1 MIISYGLCTYT
12 TLTQT
17 IIICTS
23 ASHNDTIHTIDHGH
37 VSNDSYSLCNQ
48 LYDTITSL
56 LQLQYILSLDP
67 SSSMIHNVNIR
78 FIHQWKGLLLS
89 WLQKLYHTLTTTIIN
104 VF

>member
-1 MIISYGLCTYT
+1 MIISYWLSTYT

-23 ASHNDTIHTIDHGH
+23 TSHNDTIYADDHGH
-37 VSNDSYSLCNQ
+37 IFNDSHSLCNQ

-56 LQLQYILSLDP
+56 LQLQYNLLLNP
-67 SSSMIHNVNIR
+67 YSSIIHNVNIQ
-78 FIHQWKGLLLS
+78 FIHQWKGLLLP
-89 WLQKLYHTLTTTIIN
+89 WLRKLYHTSTTTIIN